1 VQLAAH
7 VVDSP
12 AVLVLLVNVLL
23 VGQHQLEQPGVEFL
37 VLQQDVAVLNVP
49 LGQHVEIQQRSLSEQ
64 VVGLAD

>member
-7 VVDSP
+7 VVDCP

-23 VGQHQLEQPGVEFL
+23 VGQHQLKQPGVEFL